1 VSIHLLLEDEKTIIE
16 SSNLSESRK
25 IGQVYCYLSSGP
37 IPMIKIGK
45 GKNGRQRMA
54 SWIGEYPP
62 SWGNGEIVFIIDK
75 LNQSTGESA
84 FHKFFKEQRVPPEN
98 MKWHLGLQE
107 WQSLPDGATEWFY
120 CDKFILNQFMS
131 VGIDLVQM
139 YKNKT
144 NTEPPRDIS
153 SFELWLSSTIYKA
166 NRFFRKLLG
175 FVSLLVTT
183 IFAVSLW
190 GSWGSFFFF
199 TLIGLYISILIFPR
213 P

>member
-1 VSIHLLLEDEKTIIE
+1 MSIHLLLEDEKTIIE

-54 SWIGEYPP
+54 SWIGEYPK

-84 FHKFFKEQRVPPEN
+84 FHRFFKEQRVSPEN
-98 MKWHLGLQE
+98 MKHHLGLQE
-107 WQSLPDGATEWFY
+107 WQKLPDGATEWFY
-120 CDKFILNQFMS
+120 CDTFIKNTFRS
-131 VGIDLVQM
+131 VGIDLVQL
-139 YKNKT
+139 YKSKS

-153 SFELWLSSTIYKA
+153 SFELWLYSTVYKV
-166 NRFFRKLLG
+166 NNSFRKLLG
-175 FVSLLVTT
+175 FVSLLVTV

-190 GSWGSFFFF
+190 GTWGTFLIF
-199 TLIGLYISILIFPR
+199 TLIGLYISILIFPK

>member
-1 VSIHLLLEDEKTIIE
+1 MTIHLLLEDEKTIIE

-37 IPMIKIGK
+37 IPMLKIGK

-54 SWIGEYPP
+54 SWISEYPP

-75 LNQSTGESA
+75 LNQSTGESS
-84 FHKFFKEQRVPPEN
+84 FHKFFKEQRVSPEN
-98 MKWHLGLQE
+98 MKRHLGLQE

-120 CDKFILNQFMS
+120 CDTFIKNTFRS
-131 VGIDLVQM
+131 AGIDLVQL
-139 YKNKT
+139 YKSKT

-153 SFELWLSSTIYKA
+153 SFEVWLYSTVYTVNK
-166 NRFFRKLLG
+166 FFRKLLG
-175 FVSLLVTT
+175 ISSLLITT
-183 IFAVSLW
+183 AIAISLW
-190 GSWGSFFFF
+190 GSWATFIIF
-199 TLIGLYISILIFPR
+199 TLLGLYISLLIFPR

>member
-1 VSIHLLLEDEKTIIE
+1 MSIHLLLEDEKTIIE

-37 IPMIKIGK
+37 IPMLKIGK

-54 SWIGEYPP
+54 SWIQEYPP
-62 SWGNGEIVFIIDK
+62 SWKNGDVVFIIDK

-84 FHKFFKEQRVPPEN
+84 FHKFFKEQRVSPEN
-98 MKWHLGLQE
+98 MKRHLGLQE

-120 CDKFILNQFMS
+120 CDTFIKNTFRS
-131 VGIDLVQM
+131 AGIDLVQL
-139 YKNKT
+139 YKSKT

-153 SFELWLSSTIYKA
+153 SFEVWLYSTVYTLNK
-166 NRFFRKLLG
+166 FFRKLLG
-175 FVSLLVTT
+175 IVSLLITT
-183 IFAVSLW
+183 AIAISLW
-190 GSWGSFFFF
+190 GSWATFIIF
-199 TLIGLYISILIFPR
+199 TLLGLYISLLIFPR

>member
-1 VSIHLLLEDEKTIIE
+1 MSIHLLLEDEKTIIE

-84 FHKFFKEQRVPPEN
+84 FHKFFKEQRVSPEN
-98 MKWHLGLQE
+98 MKRHLGLQE
-107 WQSLPDGATEWFY
+107 WQNLPDGATEWFY
-120 CDKFILNQFMS
+120 CDTFIKNTFRS
-131 VGIDLVQM
+131 AGIDLVQL
-139 YKNKT
+139 YKSKSNV
-144 NTEPPRDIS
+144 EPPRDIS
-153 SFELWLSSTIYKA
+153 SFELWLYSTVYKV
-166 NRFFRKLLG
+166 NNSFRKLLG
-175 FVSLLVTT
+175 FVSLLVTV

-190 GSWGSFFFF
+190 GTWGTFLIF
-199 TLIGLYISILIFPR
+199 TLIGLYISILIFPK

>member
-1 VSIHLLLEDEKTIIE
+1 MSIHSLLEDEKTIIE

-54 SWIGEYPP
+54 SWIREYPP
-62 SWGNGEIVFIIDK
+62 SWGNGDIVFIIDK

-98 MKWHLGLQE
+98 MKRHLGLQE

-120 CDKFILNQFMS
+120 CDTFVKNTFRS
-131 VGIDLVQM
+131 AGIDLVQL
-139 YKNKT
+139 YKSKS
-144 NTEPPRDIS
+144 NTESPRDIS
-153 SFELWLSSTIYKA
+153 TFELWLYSTVYKV
-166 NRFFRKLLG
+166 NNMFRKLLG
-175 FVSLLVTT
+175 FLSLLITT

-190 GSWGSFFFF
+190 GTWGTFIFF

>member
-1 VSIHLLLEDEKTIIE
+1 MSIHLLVEDEKSIIE

-98 MKWHLGLQE
+98 MKRHLGLQE

-120 CDKFILNQFMS
+120 CDTFIKNTFRS
-131 VGIDLVQM
+131 VGIDLVQL
-139 YKNKT
+139 YKSKS

-153 SFELWLSSTIYKA
+153 SFELWLYSTVYKA
-166 NRFFRKLLG
+166 NNFFRKLLG
-175 FVSLLVTT
+175 FLSLLVTV

-190 GSWGSFFFF
+190 GTWGTFFIF
-199 TLIGLYISILIFPR
+199 TLIGLYISILIFPK